1 MIDGVFRH
9 IDAKEVLGG
18 CLLTW
23 EVREDYQALRFDVYE
38 SPDGHEWVLTAG
50 NIYENSVLIERDS
63 GAGLAKFY
71 KVSVTTKNNV
81 TPHISLPI
89 SPILLEPMARRLIRV
104 LRDREITLMKAHPYG
119 AVNVTILMRR
129 RAGEVC
135 PSCGDTLCSGM
146 GGDPIKVDCPIC
158 FGTGIT
164 GGYYVYPEERKML
177 IVDAKDD
184 KQEGPAQID
193 RQIVGHQF
201 HTVFDGRL
209 REYDL
214 LLSGGS
220 LFDIIQQDVAASVAG
235 EPVSY
240 NIHCRE
246 WAPED
251 PRYPLLRKYITE
263 QKEQYNGHFKR
274 ELPGPPGIVP
284 FE

>member
-23 EVREDYQALRFDVYE
+23 TVRDDYQVLRFDVYE
-38 SPDGHEWVLTAG
+38 SPDGQEWVPAAVNLHTD
-50 NIYENSVLIERDS
+50 NILLPRDS

-71 KVSVTTKNNV
+71 KVSVTTTNESK
-81 TPHISLPI
+81 PHISMPL
-89 SPILLEPMARRLIRV
+89 SPILLQPMARRLIRT

-119 AVNVTILMRR
+119 APAVTILMRR
-129 RAGEVC
+129 RAGVVC
-135 PSCGDTLCSGM
+135 PTCGNELCSGN
-146 GGDPIKVDCPIC
+146 GGEPIKVDCPIC

-164 GGYYVYPEERKML
+164 DGYYVYPEDRRML
-177 IVDAKDD
+177 ILDAKDD
-184 KQEGPAQID
+184 KQEGPQQVS
-193 RQIVGHQF
+193 RQIVGHTF

-214 LLSGGS
+214 LLSGGT
-220 LFDIIQQDVAASVAG
+220 LFDVIQQDVAASVAG

-240 NIHCRE
+240 NIHVRE

-251 PRYPLLRKYITE
+251 PRYPLLRAYVQTKKDE
-263 QKEQYNGHFKR
+263 YNGHYKR
-274 ELPGPPGIVP
+274 ELPGPPGIMP

>member
-23 EVREDYQALRFDVYE
+23 ELREDYQALRFDVYE
-38 SPDGHEWVLTAG
+38 SPDGHEWVLTAP
-50 NIYENSVLIERDS
+50 NIYADSVLIPRDS

-71 KVSVTTKNNV
+71 KVAATTKNEIK
-81 TPHISLPI
+81 PHISMPI
-89 SPILLEPMARRLIRV
+89 APILLQPVARRLIKTMRA
-104 LRDREITLMKAHPYG
+104 REVILMKAHPYG
-119 AVNVTILMRR
+119 APAMTILMRR
-129 RAGEVC
+129 RYGAACPTCGKDICNGVGGE
-135 PSCGDTLCSGM
+135 
-146 GGDPIKVDCPIC
+146 PIAVDCPIC
-158 FGTGIT
+158 FGTGIE
-164 GGYYVYPEERKML
+164 GGYYMYPEERRMMIL
-177 IVDAKDD
+177 DPKDD
-184 KQEGPAQID
+184 KQEGPQQVS
-193 RQIVGHQF
+193 RQIVSHTF

-220 LFDIIQQDVAASVAG
+220 IYDIIQQDVAASIAG

-240 NIHCRE
+240 NLHVRE

-251 PRYPLLRKYITE
+251 PRYPLIRQYVQE
-263 QKEQYNGHFKR
+263 QKEQQHGHFKR
-274 ELPGPPGIVP
+274 KLPGPPGIVP